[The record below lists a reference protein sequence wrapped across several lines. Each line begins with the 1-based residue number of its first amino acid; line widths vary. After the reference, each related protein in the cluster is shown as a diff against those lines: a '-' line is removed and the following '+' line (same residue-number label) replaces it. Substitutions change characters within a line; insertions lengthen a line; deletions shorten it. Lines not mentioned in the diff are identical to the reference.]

1 MTQRDGD
8 GRGAGKTLRAVGSA
22 LVVLSVLGTI
32 AAMVM
37 ARSTPFVRPE
47 CMAGVSS
54 TSCLLALGMGLLSV
68 GAQFARGK
76 QENRAGIALIGIGA
90 GLLVLPGTLFFVGLA
105 GGVFRSRA
113 TPLVPLC
120 STQVLGF
127 VLTLFGTLLA
137 RAKKT

>member
-8 GRGAGKTLRAVGSA
+8 GRGAGKTLRAVGSV

-37 ARSTPFVRPE
+37 ARSTPLRPE

-76 QENRAGIALIGIGA
+76 QENRAGIALIGIGS

>member
-1 MTQRDGD
+1 MTERHGG
-8 GRGAGKTLRAVGSA
+8 GRGAGMSLRAVGMV
-22 LVVLSVLGTI
+22 LVALSVLGTI
-32 AAMVM
+32 VAMVM
-37 ARSTPFVRPE
+37 ARSTPLVQPK

-68 GAQFARGK
+68 GQQFARGK

-105 GGVFRSRA
+105 GGVFGSRA

-120 STQVLGF
+120 GTQVLGF
-127 VLTLFGTLLA
+127 ALALFGTLLA